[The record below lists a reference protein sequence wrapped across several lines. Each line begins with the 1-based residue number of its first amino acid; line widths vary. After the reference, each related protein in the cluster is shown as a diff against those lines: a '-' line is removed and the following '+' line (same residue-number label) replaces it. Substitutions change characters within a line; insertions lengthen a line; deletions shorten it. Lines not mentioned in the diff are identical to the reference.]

1 MMKLKLVKGK
11 DTEEA
16 CFAKNVTINF
26 EYDSYGK
33 ISLK

>member
-11 DTEEA
+11 DTDEA
-16 CFAKNVTINF
+16 CFATNVTINV